1 MGCGNTKP
9 MPPVSTDSLVAGAS
23 NALSEKSS
31 DDAAERNVQRAGEV
45 LESVS
50 SGLKLVSVLLTA
62 GTLVPMLGGVCV
74 AAKEVL
80 EKVQEYSDKL
90 SDVQAAGQRTLDVLE
105 YLDMMQKNVK
115 EIAPELRGKVEVRP
129 DRSKAARA
137 QLSPPEPA

>member
-9 MPPVSTDSLVAGAS
+9 MPPVSTASTVAGAP

-115 EIAPELRGKVEVRP
+115 EIAPELRGKVEVRFRP
-129 DRSKAARA
+129 LENRP
-137 QLSPPEPA
+137 SPAEPT

>member
-9 MPPVSTDSLVAGAS
+9 MPPVSTASTVAGAS

-105 YLDMMQKNVK
+105 YLEMMRKNVK
-115 EIAPELRGKVEVRP
+115 QIAPEDRGKVEVHSRP
-129 DRSKAARA
+129 LENRP
-137 QLSPPEPA
+137 SPSEPT

>member
-9 MPPVSTDSLVAGAS
+9 MPPVSTDSTVAGAS

-115 EIAPELRGKVEVRP
+115 EIAPELRGKVEVRSRP
-129 DRSKAARA
+129 LENRP
-137 QLSPPEPA
+137 SPSEPT